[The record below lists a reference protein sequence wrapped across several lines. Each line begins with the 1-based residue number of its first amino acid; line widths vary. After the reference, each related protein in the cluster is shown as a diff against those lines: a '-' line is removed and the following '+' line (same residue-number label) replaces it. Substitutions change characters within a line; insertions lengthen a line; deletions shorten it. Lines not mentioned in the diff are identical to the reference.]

1 MTAQEVSCEV
11 AVVGGGPAGATVAA
25 ELARRGVDVVLLE
38 RMRVPRRK
46 CCAGGLTIAAAGLLP
61 PVTLSV
67 IEKQIRSIRVS
78 SVDGKSTEWSSDSP
92 FMYTASRE
100 RLDAVLWEEAA
111 RCGARA
117 LDCHDVLRI
126 EQTTE
131 SVVLTCADLAV
142 RCRVVVG
149 ADGATGIVAGS
160 VFPGRRRH
168 VAVGVALEYERES
181 GVDAQRSE
189 RVELVVGLPGRTY
202 GWVFPRRDVVSVGI
216 EIHGRLR
223 EREAALEHVCA
234 VAGMQG
240 RRVAYRGVHPIPTV
254 VGRHAQVVSGRVLL
268 VGDAAGLCDPL
279 TGEGVRHA
287 LLSARLAAD
296 AIVPA
301 LQTGPAALQ
310 GYSAAIH
317 ETIVSELRTAMVL
330 LRFLFR
336 LEPAALFLLQ
346 HDARARRAALALLKG
361 DMTYHEL
368 LWRVGGV
375 RGFAALLGGR
385 AE

>member
-1 MTAQEVSCEV
+1 M
-11 AVVGGGPAGATVAA
+11 AA
-25 ELARRGVDVVLLE
+25 DLARRGVDVVLLE

-46 CCAGGLTIAAAGLLP
+46 CCAGGLTVVAAGLLP
-61 PVTLSV
+61 PVARSV
-67 IEKQIRSIRVS
+67 IENQIRSIRVS
-78 SVDGKSTEWSSDSP
+78 SVRGRSAEWSSDSP

-117 LDCHDVLRI
+117 LDYHEVLRI
-126 EQTTE
+126 EQTPE
-131 SVVLTCADLAV
+131 SVVLTCADLTV
-142 RCRVVVG
+142 GCRVAVG

-181 GVDAQRSE
+181 GVDPQRSE
-189 RVELVVGLPGRTY
+189 RVDLVVGLPGHTY

-216 EIHGRLR
+216 EIHGRLK
-223 EREAALEHVCA
+223 EREAALAHVSA
-234 VAGMQG
+234 VAGTQG

-254 VGRHAQVVSGRVLL
+254 SGRHAQVVSGRVLL

-301 LQTGPAALQ
+301 LQSGPEALKD
-310 GYSAAIH
+310 YEAAINDA
-317 ETIVSELRTAMVL
+317 IVPELRTAMVL
-330 LRFLFR
+330 LRLLFR

-346 HDARARRAALALLKG
+346 HDGRARRAGMALLTG
-361 DMTYHEL
+361 DMTYQDL
-368 LWRVGGV
+368 LWRVGGI
-375 RGFAALLGGR
+375 RGLVALIGR
-385 AE
+385 PAE